1 MSQLIAPHDTY
12 HRSGELNFKVE
23 DVEESTKAISK
34 AFKDAEH
41 REVDGLSLDAGDWW
55 CNLRSSNTEPL
66 LRLNLEAR
74 DSDTLEKTLAAF
86 ESILGTPVDH

>member
-1 MSQLIAPHDTY
+1 MSRLIAPHDTY

-23 DVEESTKAISK
+23 DVQEATEAISSRFTN
-34 AFKDAEH
+34 AQR
-41 REVDGLSLDAGDWW
+41 RELDGLSLDVGDFW

-74 DSDTLEKTLAAF
+74 DGDTLEKALEEFQAV
-86 ESILGTPVDH
+86 LGSPVDH